1 MSCACGCDTLCVDV
15 LNSVILVVEG
25 EVLESAQH
33 QAFDDHLAICSPCQL
48 ELEHELRTHQLL
60 QDVLRRSC
68 VEIAPQQLHE
78 NLHRL
83 LSVQIGGV
91 SEVITE
97 FRMTEISIE
106 IDEFGQIEHR
116 EITIE
121 HTQEVR
127 FPKED

>member
-1 MSCACGCDTLCVDV
+1 MSCTCGCNTPCVDV
-15 LNSVILVVEG
+15 LDSVILVLEG
-25 EVLESAQH
+25 EVLENAQH
-33 QAFDDHLAICSPCQL
+33 QAFDNHLAICAPCQL
-48 ELEHELRTHQLL
+48 ELEHELRTHKLL
-60 QDVLRRSC
+60 QDVLQRSC
-68 VEIAPQQLHE
+68 VETAPQQLHE

-83 LSVQIGGV
+83 FSTQTAGV

-121 HTQEVR
+121 HTQEVH
-127 FPKED
+127 FPEED